1 MTISP
6 ATGKRAS
13 KDVLGDVRR
22 LEREYF
28 SRKPDPEDP
37 GPRRLRHQRPGGGGI
52 VNDALAGGGA

>member
-6 ATGKRAS
+6 AAGKPAS
-13 KDVLGDVRR
+13 KDMLVDVPR

-37 GPRRLRHQRPGGGGI
+37 GS
-52 VNDALAGGGA
+52 A